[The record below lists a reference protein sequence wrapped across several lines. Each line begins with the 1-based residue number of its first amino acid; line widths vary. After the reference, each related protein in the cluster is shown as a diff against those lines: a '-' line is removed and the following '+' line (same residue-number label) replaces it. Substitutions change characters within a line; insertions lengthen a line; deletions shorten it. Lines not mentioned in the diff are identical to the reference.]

1 MEFEITSNNIEIIL
15 KNERKRINS
24 DDLISEIYNS
34 GESDLFDL
42 SNNSN
47 IKYEILLK
55 LDDYYLINNLK
66 LQGDIDDFVISKI
79 KYQNVKNG
87 LWENV
92 PYYNPDNKDI
102 TLREN
107 E

>member
-1 MEFEITSNNIEIIL
+1 MEFDITSNNIEIII

-34 GESDLFDL
+34 GVESDLFDL
-42 SNNSN
+42 SNNTSN
-47 IKYEILLK
+47 IKYEVLLK

-66 LQGDIDDFVISKI
+66 LQGEIDDFVISKI
-79 KYQNVKNG
+79 KFQNVKNG

-92 PYYNPDNKDI
+92 PHFNPDNKD
-102 TLREN
+102 
-107 E
+107 